1 MFVPAA
7 ALLSVLF
14 APALTAPLIA
24 PLIAPLA
31 APPAS
36 DKLSPAITD
45 SDLAGWV
52 AESLIQD
59 IRGRPQSENAWL
71 TSRGFVDDLAIA
83 AEVSGRLAAVGLHN
97 LVVSCTDGQVNL
109 RGHCNTEALRQRA
122 AQLAAAVADV
132 RGVDNLLRLP
142 GEPAAPPAPAAAHV
156 ARAPGRARATPVIT
170 EPFDF
175 LTRDGLAGHDLVVTV
190 TEGEVSLSGLVNNE
204 AARLYATAAAHRV
217 PGVRT
222 VVNTLAVRPRN
233 SIEDTGIA
241 LLVQRRI
248 ENSVTLKPVASAIR
262 ITVLDG
268 VLQLSGTVN
277 TEAQRREAEALAL
290 DTQVVF
296 AVSSFLDVDSTQIVP
311 PAPRMRDF
319 RLWRPY

>member
-1 MFVPAA
+1 VFVPAA

-14 APALTAPLIA
+14 APPMPAAPLTATP
-24 PLIAPLA
+24 A
-31 APPAS
+31 ATPAS
-36 DKLSPAITD
+36 DTLSPAITD
-45 SDLAGWV
+45 RDLAGWV

-59 IRGRPQSENAWL
+59 VRGRPQSENAWL
-71 TSRGFVDDLAIA
+71 SSRGFVDDLAIA
-83 AEVSGRLAAVGLHN
+83 AQVSGRLAAIGLHN

-109 RGHCNTEALRQRA
+109 RGRCSTEALRQRA

-142 GEPAAPPAPAAAHV
+142 DEPAAPPAPAAAAV
-156 ARAPGRARATPVIT
+156 ARKHERAPASPVVT
-170 EPFDF
+170 DPFDF
-175 LTRDGLAGHDLVVTV
+175 LTRDGLAGRGLVVKV
-190 TEGEVSLSGLVNNE
+190 IDGEVSLSGLVNNE

-262 ITVLDG
+262 LLALDG
-268 VLQLSGTVN
+268 VLQLRGTVN
-277 TEAQRREAEALAL
+277 TEEQRLDAEALAL

-296 AVSSFLDVDSTQIVP
+296 AVSSFLEVDSSRIVP

-319 RLWRPY
+319 RLWKPY